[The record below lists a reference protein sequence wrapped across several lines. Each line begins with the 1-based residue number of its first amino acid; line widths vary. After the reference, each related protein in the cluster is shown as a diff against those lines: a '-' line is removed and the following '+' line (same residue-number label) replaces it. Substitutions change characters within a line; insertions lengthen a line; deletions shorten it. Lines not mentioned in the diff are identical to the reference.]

1 MCSER
6 VSGSCST
13 SGTRR
18 VNLITMFRG
27 KKGYTQKE
35 PDDEFENNKSKK
47 DRQDIIFS
55 LNS

>member
-27 KKGYTQKE
+27 KKGFTQKE

-47 DRQDIIFS
+47 DRQHIIFS